1 MNIIA
6 IATAFT
12 VGFITP
18 IAILASVHWWHHWS
32 RERRYRK
39 WQREY
44 DEIYARHRHPS
55 NRKDQWK

>member
-1 MNIIA
+1 MNTATIA
-6 IATAFT
+6 GAFVLGLITTPALFTIAH
-12 VGFITP
+12 V
-18 IAILASVHWWHHWS
+18 SHHWK

-55 NRKDQWK
+55 NRKDHL